1 LAESPVESS
10 LLAGTSLTEVAL
22 TIEVTGGVIVNERG
36 TMVTYR
42 QKCEECGYV
51 YHYNKTTIV
60 PAYSTRSARNFTC
73 PECGNYQEVLL
84 RYLYKGPRQEPT

>member
-1 LAESPVESS
+1 V
-10 LLAGTSLTEVAL
+10 
-22 TIEVTGGVIVNERG
+22 
-36 TMVTYR
+36 VTYR

-51 YHYNKTTIV
+51 YDYNKTTIV

-84 RYLYKGPRQEPT
+84 RHYNTTRQ